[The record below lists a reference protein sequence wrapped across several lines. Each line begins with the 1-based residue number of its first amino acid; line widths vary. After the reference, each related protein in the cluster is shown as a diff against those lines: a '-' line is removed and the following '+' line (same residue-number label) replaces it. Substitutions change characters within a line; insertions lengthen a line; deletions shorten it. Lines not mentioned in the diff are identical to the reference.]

1 MAYLGD
7 ARQNNFI
14 ISVSNDGTTFTQKHS
29 GTSSGTTIPPE
40 KYTLPSGTECRYVRV
55 TVNGNTQNGWAS
67 ITEIAVFGDGGGL
80 IPYPGPMYY
89 NWQNTA
95 GSATSWSAYHSLGG
109 THTQVVLL

>member
-29 GTSSGTTIPPE
+29 GTSSGTTTSPE
-40 KYTLPSGTECRYVRV
+40 KYSLPSGTECRYVRV
-55 TVNGNTQNGWAS
+55 TVNGNTQNEWAS

-80 IPYPGPMYY
+80 IPL
-89 NWQNTA
+89 
-95 GSATSWSAYHSLGG
+95 SWPHVS
-109 THTQVVLL
+109 